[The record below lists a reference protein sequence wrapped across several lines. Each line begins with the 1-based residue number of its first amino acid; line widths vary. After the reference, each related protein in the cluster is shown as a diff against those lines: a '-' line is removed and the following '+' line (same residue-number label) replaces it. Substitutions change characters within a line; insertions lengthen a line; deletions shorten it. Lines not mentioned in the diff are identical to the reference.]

1 MKSMHLTDELL
12 QDYVFTGILDE
23 NATKHLA
30 SCDQCIA
37 QLKAYQNLSSTLNT
51 LAVETFSFNTSSL
64 VIQKI
69 EMRRKKKKIELNL
82 FYTSL
87 LGLILVPVYFIL
99 PMIVTAFNVQLID
112 NAAMV
117 LLVTGTLCV
126 ISFLVIDMFRTQKEK
141 ELKISL

>member
-23 NATKHLA
+23 NALKHLA

-117 LLVTGTLCV
+117 LLITGTLCV

>member
-69 EMRRKKKKIELNL
+69 EMRRKKKKIELN
-82 FYTSL
+82 
-87 LGLILVPVYFIL
+87 
-99 PMIVTAFNVQLID
+99 VTAFNVQLID

-117 LLVTGTLCV
+117 LLFTGTLCV

>member
-12 QDYVFTGILDE
+12 QDYVFTGILYE